1 MCSVS
6 PECFVIWEIKI
17 AIKDSEAHIKKTQET
32 TWRGPHRPKM
42 RQYIP
47 PGRGTKYHLWSG
59 FEKKKR
65 KKKAIRSRSSL
76 SIYQC
81 IGYKAEHNV
90 KQYNRKASSKIQT
103 MGNSR
108 TYNHLTTLLKK
119 YFKREREKKWGGGQ
133 MEGRPIDRSTRD
145 EDPTFNLPQSEYQYS
160 FCMLSSTSNEN
171 EMLKIC
177 ILLTTCLFLLGHLY
191 ITHRSSMSSR
201 IEATVGPDPRWV

>member
-1 MCSVS
+1 
-6 PECFVIWEIKI
+6 
-17 AIKDSEAHIKKTQET
+17 
-32 TWRGPHRPKM
+32 M

-133 MEGRPIDRSTRD
+133 MEGRPIDRNPEALGMRIPHST
-145 EDPTFNLPQSEYQYS
+145 FHNLNINIPSVCCLVQAMKMR
-160 FCMLSSTSNEN
+160 C
-171 EMLKIC
+171 LK
-177 ILLTTCLFLLGHLY
+177 FVFY
-191 ITHRSSMSSR
+191 
-201 IEATVGPDPRWV
+201 